1 MRHGRKILVGL
12 SALAMAIGFAVTAQA
27 KDKKTVGI
35 LYCPVAKKHYEEFR
49 ADYKKKYGDDVEF
62 KVYEAHTPEQLNE
75 YASKLAKEAPD
86 VIVTTCERTT
96 RPVVERIKG
105 TDQKLVF
112 MSNAPSHLVGEWQKS
127 VKNSTGVSS
136 VMEDQIDYNL
146 TQARA
151 LHPKAKKIAVL
162 TSMDAELFISENHG
176 THDDHHRK
184 LMGQFFAY
192 MNKSHKAMMKKHG
205 FSGDIINV
213 TNDKELKQ
221 AQAKLKK
228 GKYDLVYV
236 SITGTYQVKFDALL
250 EAVKTAKIL
259 SLTNKPEIVKA
270 GAVAGFYAKD
280 THLIDQATVMAKD
293 ALDGKA
299 AKAPLLA
306 TEYEIH
312 VNLTTAQ
319 AIGFDGPD
327 DLVNKATMVH
337 GKMKVS
343 KK

>member
-12 SALAMAIGFAVTAQA
+12 SALVMAISFGVTAHA
-27 KDKKTVGI
+27 KGKKTVGI

-62 KVYEAHTPEQLNE
+62 KVYEAHTPDQLND
-75 YASKLAKEAPD
+75 YAAKLAKEAPD

-112 MSNAPSHLVGEWQKS
+112 MSNAPSRLVSEWQSS

-136 VMEDQIDYNL
+136 VMEDQVDYNL
-146 TQARA
+146 AQARA
-151 LHPKAKKIAVL
+151 LHPDAKKIAIL
-162 TSMDAELFISENHG
+162 TSMDADLFISENHG
-176 THDDHHRK
+176 EHDAHHRH
-184 LMGQFFAY
+184 LMGQFFTY
-192 MNKSHKAMMKKHG
+192 MNKSHKAMMAKHG

-221 AQAKLKK
+221 AQAKIKK
-228 GKYDLVYV
+228 GKYDIVYV
-236 SITGTYQVKFDALL
+236 SITGTYQVKFDALMDTI
-250 EAVKTAKIL
+250 KTAKIL
-259 SLTNKPEIVKA
+259 SVTNKPEIVKS
-270 GAVAGFYAKD
+270 GAVIGFYAKD
-280 THLIDQATVMAKD
+280 THLVDQATVMAKD

-299 AKAPLLA
+299 AKDPILA
-306 TEYEIH
+306 TDYEIH

-319 AIGFDGPD
+319 AIGFEVPEDI
-327 DLVNKATMVH
+327 LSKATMVH